1 MQHAA
6 TGIAGLHLLHAL
18 ELLEDGLEAPGR
30 MQVDFIGT
38 DDRGRRLDSG
48 VYFMRLQSEGRT
60 VTRKIVLLK

>member
-1 MQHAA
+1 
-6 TGIAGLHLLHAL
+6 
-18 ELLEDGLEAPGR
+18 